1 MASETWHYA
10 PSPMVVVT
18 TIIGLAR
25 GLGINA
31 IAEDKPANTTAAP
44 SMRRLRPFQAW
55 SRSRVRSRPVRSVAS
70 SAIIGW
76 IG

>member
-18 TIIGLAR
+18 TIIRLAR

-31 IAEDKPANTTAAP
+31 IAEDKP
-44 SMRRLRPFQAW
+44 
-55 SRSRVRSRPVRSVAS
+55 VE
-70 SAIIGW
+70 
-76 IG
+76 

>member
-1 MASETWHYA
+1 MASETWHDA

-31 IAEDKPANTTAAP
+31 IAEDKPGQCSLRSDRND
-44 SMRRLRPFQAW
+44 MRLVPHG
-55 SRSRVRSRPVRSVAS
+55 
-70 SAIIGW
+70 AIHG
-76 IG
+76 